1 VLEHAGMSP
10 GFLIGGVPQN
20 FSVSARLGGTPFFVV
35 EADEYDS
42 AFFDKRSKFVHYHPR
57 TAILNNLE
65 FDHADIFPDL
75 ASIERQFHHLVRTI
89 PSEGLVIH
97 PTTELALERV
107 IGMGCWTPVQTTG
120 EGGQWQAR
128 LLSADG
134 SRFEVL
140 FEGEAQGVVDWALTG
155 QHNVAN
161 ALATLAAARHVG
173 VVPAMAIE
181 GLSAFKSVKRRM
193 EKVAEVQGVTIYDD
207 FAHHPTAIATTL
219 DGLRKRVGEA
229 PVIAI
234 IEPRSNSMK
243 LGAHRD
249 GLPESVN
256 DADQV
261 IWYAPAN
268 LGWDLA
274 ATASQC
280 KVPSVVADSL
290 EAIIERVKGQARP
303 GTHVVI
309 MSNGGFGGLHGKLAE
324 ALK

>member
-1 VLEHAGMSP
+1 M
-10 GFLIGGVPQN
+10 
-20 FSVSARLGGTPFFVV
+20 V

-42 AFFDKRSKFVHYHPR
+42 AFFDKRSKFVHYRPR

-75 ASIERQFHHLVRTI
+75 PAIERQFHHLVRTI

-97 PTTELALERV
+97 PTTEPALQRV
-107 IGMGCWTPVQTTG
+107 IDMGCWTPVQTTG
-120 EGGQWQAR
+120 TGGQWQVK
-128 LLSADG
+128 LLSEDG
-134 SRFEVL
+134 SRFEVS
-140 FEGEAQGVVDWALTG
+140 FEGETHGVVEWELTG

-173 VVPAMAIE
+173 VVPAMGIE
-181 GLSAFKSVKRRM
+181 ALSAFKSVKRRM
-193 EKVAEVQGVTIYDD
+193 EKVADVNGITIYDD

-219 DGLRKRVGEA
+219 DGLRKRIGDA
-229 PVIAI
+229 PLVAV

-249 GLPESVN
+249 GLPESVR

-261 IWYAPAN
+261 IWYAPPN
-268 LGWDLA
+268 LGWDLG
-274 ATASQC
+274 ATAAQC
-280 KVPSVVADSL
+280 SVPAVVADTL
-290 EAIIERVKGQARP
+290 EAIIERVKSQAQP